1 MLDPSK
7 VSACLVSRGDVDMTE
22 IIESL
27 TAAGIGE
34 ILCWD
39 NSKREDKK
47 TSGRY
52 FMVEEASN
60 DVVFFVDDDFVIS
73 DPGAVIAAYEP
84 GVLTANMSEGW
95 RAGHDYHDLALV
107 GMGAVCDAWLPLD
120 AIYRYQK
127 HFCFDDLFHYWAD
140 FAVGVLTPW
149 KLVDVPAR
157 VLPWGYA
164 PNRMNAQP
172 WFKKGKAKMIERAR
186 AIRDDAA

>member
-1 MLDPSK
+1 MLDPAD
-7 VSACLVSRGDVDMTE
+7 VSACLVTRGDVELTE
-22 IIESL
+22 IMESL
-27 TAAGIGE
+27 ADFGE
-34 ILCWD
+34 ILVW
-39 NSKREDKK
+39 NNAEREDMK

-52 FMVEEASN
+52 FMAAEATKEI
-60 DVVFFVDDDFVIS
+60 VAFQDDDFVVS
-73 DPGAVIAAYEP
+73 DWQKILDAYEP
-84 GVLTANMSEGW
+84 GILTANMSAGW

-120 AIYRYQK
+120 AIYRYKQ
-127 HFCFDDLFHYWAD
+127 HFCYDDLFHYWAD
-140 FAVGVLTPW
+140 FVVGVLTPW

-186 AIRDDAA
+186 AIRDGRDPE